1 MLIGFSTD
9 KGRNRASN
17 QDSGVASS
25 EGHFL
30 AVADGLG
37 GHSGGAEASN
47 TAIGLF
53 NMKAAGI
60 RSLDDMKAFME
71 EANSTILRKADEDPE
86 LKGMGTT
93 MTAAV
98 IEEGKALIAHVGDS
112 RAYLVR
118 DGSAK
123 QLTLDHSLAGQLV
136 QSGFL
141 KAEEA
146 STHPG
151 RYAVVRCLGA
161 SSELEPQLIETD
173 LKPNDVLVFCT
184 DGFWE
189 HVNEVE
195 IAERFSTTADL
206 MSVCEDLMRLANI
219 RGGEDNITVVAAL
232 IDESDVR

>member
-17 QDSGVASS
+17 QDSGMASS
-25 EGHFL
+25 EGRFL

-37 GHSGGAEASN
+37 GHSGGAEASG

-53 NMKAAGI
+53 NMRAGGI
-60 RSLDDMKAFME
+60 GSLEDMKAFME
-71 EANSTILRKADEDPE
+71 DANSAILRMADEDPE

-93 MTAAV
+93 MTTAV
-98 IEEGKALIAHVGDS
+98 IKAGKALVAHVGDS

-123 QLTLDHSLAGQLV
+123 QLTSDHSLAGQLV

-161 SSELEPQLIETD
+161 SKELEPELIEAELEPD
-173 LKPNDVLVFCT
+173 DVMVLCT

-195 IAERFSTTADL
+195 IAERFSVTADL